1 VLFDWTITNG
11 IILSGQGTNSVNVT
25 WSSTGTGQLKARIN
39 EAYTCY
45 DSTYLTVNITNV
57 GIKNLSLEN
66 DLIIFPNPTKTN
78 ITINN
83 KINLVGKKYIIT
95 NVIGQT
101 VISGKLNLNETTVNL
116 ETLQSGMYF
125 LSLDGLSKQSI
136 KVIKE

>member
-1 VLFDWTITNG
+1 
-11 IILSGQGTNSVNVT
+11 
-25 WSSTGTGQLKARIN
+25 
-39 EAYTCY
+39 
-45 DSTYLTVNITNV
+45 
-57 GIKNLSLEN
+57 
-66 DLIIFPNPTKTN
+66 
-78 ITINN
+78 
-83 KINLVGKKYIIT
+83 VGKKYIIT